1 MATPNTQPG
10 GIAGATLTDRAV
22 TVLREAL
29 EHQQLCD
36 PDLDIDAIIGHAL
49 AHPDD
54 DVVDSFAS
62 AETLSALDELFGSAL
77 PKEILNHRSLATLG
91 GLRRSL
97 QILEARQARKQK
109 TSTKRT

>member
-1 MATPNTQPG
+1 MATPNSQPQHIG
-10 GIAGATLTDRAV
+10 AGTVADRAL
-22 TVLREAL
+22 TILREAL

-36 PDLDIDAIIGHAL
+36 PGLDVDATIAHAL

-62 AETLSALDELFGSAL
+62 VDILSALDEVFGSAL
-77 PKEILNHRSLATLG
+77 PKEILTHRSLATLA

-97 QILEARQARKQK
+97 QILEGRQSARH
-109 TSTKRT
+109 KRSEKRA

>member
-1 MATPNTQPG
+1 MATQNTQPQ
-10 GIAGATLTDRAV
+10 GIAGATVADRTL

-36 PDLDIDAIIGHAL
+36 PGLDIDAIIAHAL
-49 AHPDD
+49 AHPEE

-62 AETLSALDELFGSAL
+62 AEILSALDEVFGSAL
-77 PKEILNHRSLATLG
+77 PREILNHRSLATLG

-97 QILEARQARKQK
+97 QILEARESRKQK
-109 TSTKRT
+109 TSPKRI

>member
-1 MATPNTQPG
+1 MATANTQPQ
-10 GIAGATLTDRAV
+10 GIAGATVTDRAI

-36 PDLDIDAIIGHAL
+36 PDLDIGAIIAHAI

-62 AETLSALDELFGSAL
+62 AEILSALDEVFGSAL
-77 PKEILNHRSLATLG
+77 PKEVLSHRSLATLG

-97 QILEARQARKQK
+97 QILEARYARNQK
-109 TSTKRT
+109 TSPKRT